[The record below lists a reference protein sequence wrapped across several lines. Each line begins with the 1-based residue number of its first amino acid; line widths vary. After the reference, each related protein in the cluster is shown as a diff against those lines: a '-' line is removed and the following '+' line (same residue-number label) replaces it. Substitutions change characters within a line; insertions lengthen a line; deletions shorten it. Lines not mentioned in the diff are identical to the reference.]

1 MAGLME
7 LEYVEI
13 DGLLYPNIDIGE
25 NRLQNLGKFGK
36 ARLEHLHNNNFVYYR
51 ELLIASKLAEH
62 CEQVDAEGYAL
73 SEKLQQQYIAKHPL
87 PDDDFV
93 ETVGIRTPARA
104 WAEEVVINQI
114 SYE

>member
-1 MAGLME
+1 MAGLMK
-7 LEYVEI
+7 LAYVEI

-25 NRLQNLGKFGK
+25 SRLQNLGKFGK
-36 ARLEHLHNNNFVYYR
+36 ARLEYLYNNNFGYYR
-51 ELLIASKLAEH
+51 ELLITSKLAEH
-62 CEQVDAEGYAL
+62 CEQVDEEGYEL
-73 SEKLQQQYIAKHPL
+73 SEKLQRQYIDMHPL

-93 ETVGIRTPARA
+93 ETVRIRTQARD